1 MVAARNI
8 SFGQTCSY
16 EDSQTLKQ
24 ATQRDCEI
32 STPGDIQSMTG
43 QGFEQFH
50 LRYSCFK
57 WRVNPMTCG
66 NPFQKKSHVYDLPT
80 PEITKRTLVPPFREP
95 GMQVFVACWPLSQ
108 H

>member
-1 MVAARNI
+1 MVAARAI

-16 EDSQTLKQ
+16 EASQTLKQ

-43 QGFEQFH
+43 QGFEQIP

-66 NPFQKKSHVYDLPT
+66 NPFQKKSFMTHILLT
-80 PEITKRTLVPPFREP
+80 H
-95 GMQVFVACWPLSQ
+95 C
-108 H
+108 